1 MNISYKFEGHD
12 LMDWTPHGGLPVNF
26 KTWNNSPFFGK
37 LIAITKDREIVIG
50 ADNIIHDLKPG
61 SVTLRYSK
69 LEDVLFM
76 APEWAIEFEVIG
88 TTGSWIHRQK
98 ALRAEYIKGCLFKQ
112 CEYAKPINIKQ
123 FRKELGR

>member
-1 MNISYKFEGHD
+1 MNISYKLEGHD
-12 LMDWTPHGGLPVNF
+12 LMDWAPHGGLPVNF

-69 LEDVLFM
+69 LEDVL
-76 APEWAIEFEVIG
+76 EYGSRTVILIEEVKNESI
-88 TTGSWIHRQK
+88 I
-98 ALRAEYIKGCLFKQ
+98 E
-112 CEYAKPINIKQ
+112 
-123 FRKELGR
+123 KE